1 MNPTPDQIWNSRYE
15 QSEFV
20 YGEEPN
26 VFLADHLPLITKGKV
41 LFSAEGE
48 GRNAVY
54 AATQGLESFAFDIS
68 SAGREKAMQ
77 LAKRNEVSIDYQV
90 TDALRYSLQP
100 LSMDGLVIIFNHFP
114 KMQQGPIFAHLLQA
128 LKPAGKVIFQCFS
141 EGHLNYRDKSNVGGP
156 PEIDLLY
163 NIKDVQTYFQ
173 SLKTLHLEEHEVHLK
188 EGKYHDGLGLVISGI
203 LEK

>member
-26 VFLADHLPLITKGKV
+26 AFFAEHLPLITKGKV

-68 SAGREKAMQ
+68 SAGRKKAMQ
-77 LAKRNEVSIDYQV
+77 LAKRKEVCIDYQM
-90 TDALRYSLQP
+90 TDALSYSAQQQ
-100 LSMDGLVIIFNHFP
+100 SMDGLVIIFNHFP
-114 KMQQGPIFAHLLQA
+114 KIQQGPIFSHLLQS
-128 LKPAGKVIFQCFS
+128 LKPSGKVIFQCFS

-156 PEIDLLY
+156 SEIDLLY

-173 SLKTLHLEEHEVHLK
+173 SFKTIHLEEHEVRLK
-188 EGKYHDGLGLVISGI
+188 EGRYHDGLGLVISGVF
-203 LEK
+203 EK

>member
-15 QSEFV
+15 QNEFV

-26 VFLADHLPLITKGKV
+26 VFFAEHLPLITKGKV

-68 SAGREKAMQ
+68 SAGRDKALQ
-77 LAKRNEVSIDYQV
+77 LAKSKGISIDYQV
-90 TDALRYSLQP
+90 TDALRYLNQP
-100 LSMDGLVIIFNHFP
+100 ESMDGLVIIFNHFP
-114 KMQQGPIFAHLLQA
+114 KRQQGPIFAHILKM
-128 LKPAGKVIFQCFS
+128 LKPTGKVIFQCFS

-156 PEIDLLY
+156 SEIDLLY
-163 NIKDVQTYFQ
+163 NIQDVQTYFQ
-173 SLKTLHLEEHEVHLK
+173 SFRTMHLVEHEVLLK

-203 LEK
+203 FEK